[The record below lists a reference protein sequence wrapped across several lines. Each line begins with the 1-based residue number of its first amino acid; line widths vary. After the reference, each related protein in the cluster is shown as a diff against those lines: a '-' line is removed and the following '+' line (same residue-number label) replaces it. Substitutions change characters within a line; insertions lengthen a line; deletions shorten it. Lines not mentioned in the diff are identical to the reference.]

1 MTLEVRALRL
11 RVATTAGNAGAYVD
25 FTPGLNVIRGA
36 NSRGKTQIM
45 QAIIYG
51 LGLEALFGPGTST
64 RLGSA
69 LTHQVRL
76 ALGPE
81 RVEQEAAVLAS
92 WVALELFNGE
102 DVLALWRP
110 VVNEKYGQ
118 NLVRVWRGPLLT
130 DGSGEVDGD
139 YFVRES
145 GAVQRTRGFHHL
157 LAEFVGWHLPV
168 VPRYT
173 GGTTLLY
180 PEILAPFFYADQRA
194 WGSAAPRSVVQ
205 FQIREPTR
213 KAVEFLLGL
222 VGPAAEA
229 RRAEIDSELLSLRSA
244 WTSAVDG
251 THSAVGAAGARLVGL
266 PNAPAGARK
275 GSGRPVQPTDV
286 HEAAVEVL
294 QQNEWRP
301 LEEVRAALA
310 ETVAALQR
318 PAAAATVGAAG
329 ASGLGEELATLHSE
343 LGDALAASS
352 VIEQNLLLNESQ
364 LVALDRRMDA
374 LVEEQ
379 RRNHDVKTLL
389 RLGSDHAATHLA
401 DTNCPTCNQAL
412 AGVEG
417 DAVVPSLDVDGTLR
431 LLNAQLATARGM
443 REQAQAA
450 VQAARDAFRALQ
462 NQADGLRARIRAIEN
477 DLVAPDHAVSESTI
491 THRIVAETRLAE
503 LGRAADTAAAVL
515 TRLQDLADRTAAL
528 RTELDGLPAG
538 LTTEDQQRLDR
549 LTEMMQAQLRDFGFD
564 SYSADRIMLDPET
577 LRPQRSGFD
586 LDADVSA
593 SDVVRVKIAYLNSIR
608 ELSES
613 VGGQHPGL
621 LMLDEPRQ
629 HELDEQHFRAALN
642 RLSATAASGQVIV
655 SSAAAG
661 TDLARLLGS
670 ADAHVID
677 LGADRLLQPDN
688 TSDPFAEADADGV
701 DFPKA

>member
-11 RVATTAGNAGAYVD
+11 RVATTAGNAGAHVD
-25 FTPGLNVIRGA
+25 FMPGLNVIRGE

-45 QAIIYG
+45 QSIVYG
-51 LGLEALFGPGTST
+51 LGLEALFGPSTST

-76 ALGPE
+76 PVGPE
-81 RVEQEAAVLAS
+81 QVEEEADVLES
-92 WVALELFNGE
+92 WVALELTNGE
-102 DVLALWRP
+102 EVLSLWRP
-110 VVNEKYGQ
+110 IVNEKYGQ
-118 NLVRVWRGPLLT
+118 NLVRVWRGPRLT
-130 DGSGEVDGD
+130 TGVGNLDGD

-145 GAVQRTRGFHHL
+145 GAVQRARGFHHL
-157 LAEFVGWHLPV
+157 LAEFVGWRLPV

-229 RRAEIDSELLSLRSA
+229 RRAEIDNELLSLRSA
-244 WTSAVDG
+244 WTSAAVG
-251 THSAVGAAGARLVGL
+251 ARSAVGAAGARLAGL
-266 PNAPAGARK
+266 PDAPAGARRGNGK
-275 GSGRPVQPTDV
+275 TVQPTDV
-286 HEAAVEVL
+286 SEAAVEVL

-310 ETVAALQR
+310 ETVVALQR
-318 PAAAATVGAAG
+318 PAAPPTVGAAG
-329 ASGLGEELATLHSE
+329 SSRLGEELASLHSD
-343 LGDALAASS
+343 LGDGLAASS

-364 LVALDRRMDA
+364 LVALDRRVDA

-379 RRNHDVKTLL
+379 RRNQDVKTLL
-389 RLGSDHAATHLA
+389 RLGSEHASNHLA

-417 DAVVPSLDVDGTLR
+417 DTVVPSLDVDGTLR
-431 LLNAQLATARGM
+431 LVNAQLATARGM

-450 VQAARDAFRALQ
+450 VHHAREAFRALQ
-462 NQADGLRARIRAIEN
+462 NQADGLRAQIRAIEN
-477 DLVAPDHAVSESTI
+477 DLVAPDHAPSESTI
-491 THRIVAETRLAE
+491 TQRVVAETRLAE
-503 LGRAADTAAAVL
+503 LGRAADGAAAAL
-515 TRLQDLADRTAAL
+515 TRLQELADRIASL
-528 RTELDGLPAG
+528 RTELNGLPVGNTPA
-538 LTTEDQQRLDR
+538 DQERLDR
-549 LTEMMQAQLRDFGFD
+549 LMEAMQAQLRDFGFD
-564 SYSADRIMLDPET
+564 SYSADRIGLDPET

-608 ELSES
+608 ELSRA

-629 HELDEQHFRAALN
+629 HELDEQHFRAALT
-642 RLSATAASGQVIV
+642 RLSASASSGQVIV
-655 SSAAAG
+655 SSAAAEA
-661 TDLARLLGS
+661 DLARLLGP
-670 ADAHVID
+670 AQAHVID
-677 LGADRLLQPDN
+677 LGADRLLQLDDQPD
-688 TSDPFAEADADGV
+688 SFAEADGRET
-701 DFPKA
+701 P

>member
-1 MTLEVRALRL
+1 MTLEVRAMRL
-11 RVATTAGNAGAYVD
+11 RVTTAAGNAGAHVD
-25 FTPGLNVIRGA
+25 FMPGLNVIRGD

-45 QAIIYG
+45 QAIMYG
-51 LGLEALFGPGTST
+51 LGLEALFGPSTSP

-76 ALGPE
+76 RLGTGQ
-81 RVEQEAAVLAS
+81 VEQEADVLES
-92 WVALELFNGE
+92 WVALELYNGD

-110 VVNEKYGQ
+110 IVNEKYGQ
-118 NLVRVWRGPLLT
+118 NLVRVWRGPQLT
-130 DGSGEVDGD
+130 AGTGVLDGD

-145 GAVQRTRGFHHL
+145 GAVARTRGFHHL

-222 VGPAAEA
+222 EGPAAEA
-229 RRAEIDSELLSLRSA
+229 RRAEIDNELLSLRSA
-244 WTSAVDG
+244 WTSAADG
-251 THSAVGAAGARLVGL
+251 ARSAVGAAGARLAGL
-266 PNAPAGARK
+266 PDAPAGARRGNGK
-275 GSGRPVQPTDV
+275 PVQPTDV
-286 HEAAVEVL
+286 SEAAVEVL

-310 ETVAALQR
+310 ETVASLQR
-318 PAAAATVGAAG
+318 PARPRTVAAAG
-329 ASGLGEELATLHSE
+329 SSELSDELASLHSE

-364 LVALDRRMDA
+364 LVALDRRVDA

-379 RRNHDVKTLL
+379 RRNQDVKTLL
-389 RLGSDHAATHLA
+389 RLGSEHAASHLA

-431 LLNAQLATARGM
+431 LVNAQLATARGM

-450 VQAARDAFRALQ
+450 VHHARDAFHALQ
-462 NQADGLRARIRAIEN
+462 TQADGLRARIRGIEN
-477 DLVAPDHAVSESTI
+477 DLVAPDNAPSESTI

-503 LGRAADTAAAVL
+503 LGRAADTAAVAL
-515 TRLQDLADRTAAL
+515 IRLQEFADRTAML
-528 RTELDGLPAG
+528 RTELNGLPAG
-538 LTTEDQQRLDR
+538 LTPEDQQRLDG
-549 LTEMMQAQLRDFGFD
+549 LTETMQTQLRDFGFD
-564 SYSADRIMLDPET
+564 SYSADRIGLDPET

-593 SDVVRVKIAYLNSIR
+593 SDVVRVKIAYLNSIK
-608 ELSES
+608 ELSRS
-613 VGGQHPGL
+613 VGGPHPGL

-629 HELDEQHFRAALN
+629 HELDEEHFRAALV
-642 RLSATAASGQVIV
+642 RLSASAAGGQVIV
-655 SSAAAG
+655 SSAAAEAE
-661 TDLARLLGS
+661 LARLLGP
-670 ADAHVID
+670 AQAHVID
-677 LGADRLLQPDN
+677 LGADRLLQLDARP
-688 TSDPFAEADADGV
+688 DPFAEADADSGKR
-701 DFPKA
+701 PTA